1 MHVSEDL
8 MYFFEKSYGTPL
20 GCLEFYCNSNQ
31 QHYKGFYKDYKML
44 EELAEKEGRQ
54 WEKKN

>member
-1 MHVSEDL
+1 VPGIL
-8 MYFFEKSYGTPL
+8 LQFKSTTL
-20 GCLEFYCNSNQ
+20 Q
-31 QHYKGFYKDYKML
+31 GFYKDYKML